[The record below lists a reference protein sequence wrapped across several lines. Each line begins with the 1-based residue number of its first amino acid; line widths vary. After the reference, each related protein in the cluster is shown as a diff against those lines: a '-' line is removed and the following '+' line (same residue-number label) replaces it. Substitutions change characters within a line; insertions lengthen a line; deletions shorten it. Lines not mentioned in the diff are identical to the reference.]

1 MVFYDVLMISPVI
14 KIRLGE
20 ENLNYWKPAWLTEM
34 EAARSES
41 GHIFWVLKRL
51 QYLFLERGHSFT
63 LFPYLESVNIAEAF
77 PSNNGSPVQVIF
89 MYVTINCPICFF
101 FLDIPRNSPA
111 HPKAKFVRGHRKAH
125 SLGTK

>member
-34 EAARSES
+34 EEM
-41 GHIFWVLKRL
+41 
-51 QYLFLERGHSFT
+51 FLERGRCFT

-77 PSNNGSPVQVIF
+77 PSNNGSPVQVIC
-89 MYVTINCPICFF
+89 YHVCHHKLSYIFF
-101 FLDIPRNSPA
+101 F
-111 HPKAKFVRGHRKAH
+111 
-125 SLGTK
+125 

>member
-1 MVFYDVLMISPVI
+1 MVFYNVLMISTVI

-34 EAARSES
+34 EEM
-41 GHIFWVLKRL
+41 
-51 QYLFLERGHSFT
+51 FLERGHCFT

-89 MYVTINCPICFF
+89 MYITINCPIYFF
-101 FLDIPRNSPA
+101 FRYSKKLSDPSKGKIRS
-111 HPKAKFVRGHRKAH
+111 R
-125 SLGTK
+125 T

>member
-41 GHIFWVLKRL
+41 GH
-51 QYLFLERGHSFT
+51 
-63 LFPYLESVNIAEAF
+63 N
-77 PSNNGSPVQVIF
+77 
-89 MYVTINCPICFF
+89 
-101 FLDIPRNSPA
+101 FLDSKETLLFCFLKEAIVLPSPLIWN
-111 HPKAKFVRGHRKAH
+111 P
-125 SLGTK
+125 

>member
-41 GHIFWVLKRL
+41 GHNFLGSKETLLFCYLKEAIVL
-51 QYLFLERGHSFT
+51 
-63 LFPYLESVNIAEAF
+63 
-77 PSNNGSPVQVIF
+77 PS
-89 MYVTINCPICFF
+89 
-101 FLDIPRNSPA
+101 
-111 HPKAKFVRGHRKAH
+111 
-125 SLGTK
+125 SLIWNP

>member
-34 EAARSES
+34 EEM
-41 GHIFWVLKRL
+41 
-51 QYLFLERGHSFT
+51 FLERGHCFT

-89 MYVTINCPICFF
+89 MYITINCPIYF

>member
-51 QYLFLERGHSFT
+51 
-63 LFPYLESVNIAEAF
+63 
-77 PSNNGSPVQVIF
+77 
-89 MYVTINCPICFF
+89 
-101 FLDIPRNSPA
+101 
-111 HPKAKFVRGHRKAH
+111 
-125 SLGTK
+125 